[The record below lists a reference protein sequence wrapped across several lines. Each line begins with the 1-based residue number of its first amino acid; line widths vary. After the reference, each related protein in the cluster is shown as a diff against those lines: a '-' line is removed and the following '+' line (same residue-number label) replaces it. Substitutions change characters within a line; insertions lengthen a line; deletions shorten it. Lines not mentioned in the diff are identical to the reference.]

1 MRRLPIFVG
10 FFALIV
16 SLPLT
21 VFLATQK
28 RTSWFTRARTADKVQ
43 LWLWPVQVE
52 LNQDETA
59 SIKVILD
66 TKDNQSG
73 GVDLVLRYDSQA
85 LEVVDNLIEPGVIF
99 PYYRDRLV
107 DNRRGLMRLSSKGEF
122 SGQGVFASFAV
133 RGLRSG
139 KSRIE
144 IMSGD
149 SRLDASVVW
158 NQTETQ
164 NILGRSDGLEISIS
178 Q

>member
-10 FFALIV
+10 FFVLLL

-28 RTSWFTRARTADKVQ
+28 RASWFTRAGTANEVQ
-43 LWLWPVQVE
+43 IWLWPTQVE
-52 LNQDETA
+52 LNKDEIA
-59 SIKVILD
+59 LIKVILD

-73 GVDLVLRYDSQA
+73 GVDLVLQYDPQA
-85 LEVVDNLIEPGVIF
+85 IKVVDNLIEPGVIF
-99 PYYRDRLV
+99 PYYRDRLI

-122 SGQGVFASFAV
+122 SGQGVFASFTV
-133 RGLRSG
+133 MGLRQG

-149 SRLDASVVW
+149 NRLDTSVVW

-164 NILGRSDGLEISIS
+164 NILGEADGLTINIF
-178 Q
+178 